1 MSFFK
6 SFVTEFKTFA
16 IKGNVIDLAVGTI
29 IGAAFGKI
37 VTSVINDVVMPPIG
51 MLLGGTKFNNLKIV
65 LKHAYKDVSGAE
77 QPEVALM
84 YGNFIQTA
92 VDFTILAFIIFLM
105 VKAINKL
112 KRKQE
117 ETPAPPAEPTNEEKL
132 LAEIRDLLKNKQ

>member
-1 MSFFK
+1 MSFLK

-37 VTSVINDVVMPPIG
+37 VTSVINDLVMPPIG
-51 MLLGGTKFNNLKIV
+51 MLLGGTKFNNLKVV
-65 LKHAYKDVSGAE
+65 LKYAYKDVSGAE
-77 QPEVALM
+77 QPEVAIM

-117 ETPAPPAEPTNEEKL
+117 EAPAPPAEPTNEEKL

>member
-1 MSFFK
+1 MSFIK
-6 SFVTEFKTFA
+6 SFIKEFKTFA

-37 VTSVINDVVMPPIG
+37 VTSVINDIIMPPIG
-51 MLLGGTKFNNLKIV
+51 MVLGGTKFNNLKVV
-65 LKHAYKDVSGAE
+65 LKHAHKDSTGAE
-77 QPEVALM
+77 QPEVAIM

-92 VDFTILAFIIFLM
+92 LDFTILAFIIFLM

-132 LAEIRDLLKNKQ
+132 LAEIRDLLKNK